1 MRVSSEGSHFSV
13 HHSHRRR
20 RHAVSAVHAIAPT
33 LSEER
38 PGRALCHCSFIS
50 FIKFTSIDSL
60 IHPYQITTGTTP
72 LPWLTFWRVAVA
84 LDGIARDL
92 ADEDTGDLTGEGR
105 KEQQEA
111 RSLGRPEHHAVV
123 PHRRQ
128 MLTELEEGR

>member
-1 MRVSSEGSHFSV
+1 M
-13 HHSHRRR
+13 
-20 RHAVSAVHAIAPT
+20 
-33 LSEER
+33 
-38 PGRALCHCSFIS
+38 
-50 FIKFTSIDSL
+50 
-60 IHPYQITTGTTP
+60 
-72 LPWLTFWRVAVA
+72 
-84 LDGIARDL
+84 DGIARDL